1 MSPMRVLF
9 SKLRPQPTDAAG
21 ARFRHPAEAGA
32 EEGVFLFAAQREA
45 EGFGVEGAEFFG
57 ELHSLGVAFG
67 EDSALTFGD
76 SDFVERG
83 DGVPAD
89 VALWVERPIRRDED
103 HRAVGREVDGEFE
116 QERFVVLHPVEI
128 PAEAKGVECGAEG
141 VGFAAEVHAENRA
154 HIALCVH
161 RAADDAL
168 VVAVRGDIELGLDAL
183 PLAVQHGVGAGG
195 EFGL

>member
-83 DGVPAD
+83 DGVPAWQ
-89 VALWVERPIRRDED
+89 L
-103 HRAVGREVDGEFE
+103 
-116 QERFVVLHPVEI
+116 
-128 PAEAKGVECGAEG
+128 
-141 VGFAAEVHAENRA
+141 
-154 HIALCVH
+154 
-161 RAADDAL
+161 
-168 VVAVRGDIELGLDAL
+168 
-183 PLAVQHGVGAGG
+183 
-195 EFGL
+195 